1 LWKHSLLIIQYIN
14 VCPIWIFIFDTD
26 QAQIYSVVNSID
38 VVIVHSDKRCINSV
52 ECTVGGCLFS
62 VYSVKTWN
70 LKTLNL
76 AFMFQLKRIYF
87 SYTLERIM
95 YLGALSIYIILF
107 FIFKIAEQNLTMED
121 CKFA

>member
-1 LWKHSLLIIQYIN
+1 MLILSIEIN
-14 VCPIWIFIFDTD
+14 G
-26 QAQIYSVVNSID
+26 A
-38 VVIVHSDKRCINSV
+38 CINGV